1 MGQQLGEKP
10 AMKTACRLLLVL
22 LCTSSAMAD
31 TILLPRLKPQKHE
44 ADVVQK
50 PKPTLPLIRF
60 PASTEG
66 WPADEVRTARRACME
81 KLRGLDLE
89 FQTLAPIGRK
99 GSCGTPAPV
108 LITSIAGVG
117 VKPPAE
123 ANCDLAEALHQW
135 IAWSVKPAA
144 AEHLKKK
151 LTVINNASAYV
162 CRRRNNSATGKLS
175 EHAIVNA
182 LDISTLGFDD
192 GSAISIKGEWSGLK
206 QLIGVSANGAFLR
219 IIRKFACIRFSTVLG
234 PGSDPHHGDHFHVD
248 LQKRKGGYRIC
259 Q

>member
-1 MGQQLGEKP
+1 
-10 AMKTACRLLLVL
+10 MKTVCRVAVLVL
-22 LCTSSAMAD
+22 CASSAMAD
-31 TILLPRLKPQKHE
+31 TILLPKLKPQKPK
-44 ADVVQK
+44 AAVTQQAK
-50 PKPTLPLIRF
+50 PQPPSLLIRF

-66 WPADEVRTARRACME
+66 WPAEEVRIARRACME

-89 FQTLAPIGRK
+89 FEAMAPIGTK
-99 GSCGTPAPV
+99 GGCGTPAP
-108 LITSIAGVG
+108 LLLASIAGVA

-144 AEHLKKK
+144 AQYLKKK

-162 CRRRNNSATGKLS
+162 CRRRNNSASGKMS
-175 EHAIVNA
+175 EHAIANA

-192 GSAISIKGEWSGLK
+192 GSAISIKGDWSGLK
-206 QLIGVSANGAFLR
+206 QLIGASANGAFLR
-219 IIRKFACIRFSTVLG
+219 TIRKFACIRFTTVLG
-234 PGSDPHHGDHFHVD
+234 PGTDPNHGDHFHVD
-248 LQKRKGGYRIC
+248 LARRKGGYRIC